1 MQTLKHLIS
10 KNKDPLVMGILN
22 VTPDSFSDGGKYL
35 NLRAAIDH
43 AMGMIEEGAL
53 IIDIGGESTRPN
65 AHEVS
70 LETEKARIEPIIK
83 ALRKETD
90 IYISLDTNKPE
101 LMRIGID
108 LGVNMI
114 NDIYALSK
122 PEAMNV
128 LSKSKVDVCLMHMQ
142 GNPKTMQE
150 NPSYDEVVSEVKFFL
165 DNQIEHCIN
174 NGIEA
179 SRIMIDPGFGFGKT
193 HEDNLAIFNGIEVFT
208 HNQIALMI
216 GLSRKSIIKKL
227 VGENEDAIIQAS
239 ALMAAI
245 ASKKGAKVLRVH
257 DVKATK
263 IAINLLKN
271 L

>member
-10 KNKDPLVMGILN
+10 NNKDPLIMGILN

-35 NLRAAIDH
+35 NLTAGIDH
-43 AMGMIEEGAL
+43 AISMIEEGAL

-65 AHEVS
+65 AQEIS
-70 LETEKARIEPIIK
+70 LETERSRIEPVIK

-101 LMRIGID
+101 LMRVGID
-108 LGVNMI
+108 LGVNMV
-114 NDIYALSK
+114 NDIYALTK
-122 PEAMNV
+122 PNAMNI
-128 LSKSKVDVCLMHMQ
+128 LSESKVDVCLMHMQ

-150 NPSYDEVVSEVKFFL
+150 NPSYDDVVSEVKFFL
-165 DNQIEHCIN
+165 DNQIEHCFN

-193 HEDNLAIFNGIEVFT
+193 HEDNLAIFNGIEAFT
-208 HNQIALMI
+208 HNQITLMI

-245 ASKKGAKVLRVH
+245 ASKKGAEVLRVH

-263 IAINLLKN
+263 IAIDLLKK